1 VLAKMREIVA
11 EVEGN
16 PKHIWHN
23 LLGDLTANA
32 YVTAAQS

>member
-1 VLAKMREIVA
+1 
-11 EVEGN
+11 VEKN

-32 YVTAAQS
+32 FAEAAA